1 MNHELKTLPRY
12 FERVLTG
19 EKTFELRKNDRDFQV
34 GDQISLLEFN
44 PDLIHEENKGYTG
57 RIMGCSISYIFHGGQ
72 YGLESGYCIL
82 RLTNFSAT
90 WIKTNN

>member
-44 PDLIHEENKGYTG
+44 PDLIQEENKGYTG
-57 RIMGCSISYIFHGGQ
+57 RIMGFSISYIFHGGQ
-72 YGLESGYCIL
+72 YGLESGDCIL
-82 RLTNFSAT
+82 GLTKFSAT